1 MPAPIAPTLTDTLR
15 CRPTNIVARR
25 DRGLIEALPERA
37 TPWPAARRDYALAA
51 VARRHRH
58 AFAVAPASNP
68 LAACDAIPAAPLS
81 AIFPR
86 YHRSGLL
93 SFSSDILDQVR
104 PCSQPVFLNTTP
116 LIRMRTYEMVHTLG
130 MPLGLCTF

>member
-15 CRPTNIVARR
+15 CWPTNVVARR

-58 AFAVAPASNP
+58 AFAVAPASNV
-68 LAACDAIPAAPLS
+68 LAACDAMPAAPLS
-81 AIFPR
+81 AISPDTIG
-86 YHRSGLL
+86 GLAL
-93 SFSSDILDQVR
+93 L
-104 PCSQPVFLNTTP
+104 L
-116 LIRMRTYEMVHTLG
+116 LG
-130 MPLGLCTF
+130 